1 MFDGILGAC
10 HGLDIPFVFDNLAA
24 PNVEF
29 FIGAS
34 PAHRHL
40 ADTLAGA
47 LVEFA
52 RTGKT
57 GWQSTEGKRTTLQ
70 VDERNDVVVDPERAL
85 YDLWN

>member
-1 MFDGILGAC
+1 
-10 HGLDIPFVFDNLAA
+10 
-24 PNVEF
+24 EF

-57 GWQSTEGKRTTLQ
+57 GWQTTEGKRTTLQ
-70 VDERNDVVVDPERAL
+70 IDERNDIVVDPERPL
-85 YDLWN
+85 YDLWNN